1 MHPKLLIDAITRQT
15 TVLIAQLS
23 TSAGL
28 RAPLAHVADQ
38 VFVELARE
46 LESQG
51 LGKKVVADMFGMALR
66 GYQKKIQRLGLLVG
80 ARERTLWETLLD
92 YVHQHQP
99 ISRSKL
105 LEHFK
110 LDGEEVVASVVRDLV
125 QTGLLSSTGQGAV
138 CVYRIT
144 TEHERR
150 VMLETD
156 VEQALGPMI
165 WATVY
170 HNPGLGLSELSALL
184 NLREEELQ
192 IAVAELVA
200 SEKLTRTEGRLTAKA
215 LLVPVGAE
223 SGWEAAVFDHFQAV
237 ASAIAAKVRAG
248 TLRSDARD
256 QLGGATLTFD
266 VSAAHPLSK
275 EVLGL
280 LARVRV
286 ELNELWNRV
295 HQHNAQS
302 PVAEAERIRVRF
314 YFGQSVIEPE

>member
-66 GYQKKIQRLGLLVG
+66 GYQKKIQRLALTVG
-80 ARERTLWETLLD
+80 SRDRTLWETVLEH
-92 YVHQHQP
+92 VQQRQP
-99 ISRSKL
+99 ISRLKL
-105 LEHFK
+105 LEHFR
-110 LDGEEVVASVVRDLV
+110 LEGDEVVASVLRDLV
-125 QTGLLSSTGQGAV
+125 QSGLLSVSGHGPGS
-138 CVYRIT
+138 VYRLT
-144 TEHERR
+144 TESERR
-150 VMLETD
+150 VLLETND
-156 VEQALGPMI
+156 QENLAPML

-184 NLREEELQ
+184 NVREEELQ
-192 IAVAELVA
+192 AAVSALVT
-200 SEKLTRTEGRLTAKA
+200 SDKLTETDGRLSAKA
-215 LLVPVGAE
+215 LLVPVGSE

-237 ASAIAAKVRAG
+237 ASAIAAKLRAG
-248 TLRSDARD
+248 TLKSDARD
-256 QLGGATLTFD
+256 RLGGATLTFD
-266 VSAAHPLSK
+266 VSASHPCAEDVLALLS
-275 EVLGL
+275 
-280 LARVRV
+280 RVRT

-295 HQHNAQS
+295 HQHNAVH
-302 PVAEAERIRVRF
+302 PVPESERIRVRF
-314 YFGQSVIEPE
+314 YFGQYSIEPE